1 MNAALSYNSPHPWNL
16 EKTSEYRASDCAH
29 YLQPSESVLEAFRGP
44 LHHDGYVHALNSVR
58 RVLDGCTFEVQQVV
72 VDVKARTVAMRLKAT
87 YAFKAIGDDEP
98 AEKGYT
104 AEYVYLIEID
114 ESGKKIVKFDEFL
127 DPQRLLGY
135 VFGKAES
142 RNQSH
147 GEAQS

>member
-1 MNAALSYNSPHPWNL
+1 
-16 EKTSEYRASDCAH
+16 
-29 YLQPSESVLEAFRGP
+29 
-44 LHHDGYVHALNSVR
+44 
-58 RVLDGCTFEVQQVV
+58 
-72 VDVKARTVAMRLKAT
+72 MRLKAT

-135 VFGKAES
+135 VFLGRRRAGIS
-142 RNQSH
+142 RMARRSRKGHRRQQAVEWRSQAS
-147 GEAQS
+147 GEDCIVDCDSET